1 MQIVYFLPPFIYGL
15 HLAILGDWTLLVI
28 TSVTLGIGYL
38 TAIKRPPAK
47 IEEAPTSTP
56 QPNPGE
62 MLGIDGQPFRMPEQT
77 RPEIVYVYAPE
88 EAAVSF
94 FTALAVS
101 IEEEVW
107 IVGNGK
113 LLQAE
118 AMRRFD
124 TLEPRN
130 LQSFRQDFNR
140 RASISLPIN
149 LFTND
154 PKLARE
160 FLTEN
165 EGGLAFRVFSSTVQP
180 VDPGESFIKVTV
192 ESGNLRAC
200 GRIGADSVDFFIS
213 AVSGPDDFLEDSQ
226 DIRLSEIKSNG
237 PLDLS
242 SSLEQRLAR
251 LGHNN

>member
-1 MQIVYFLPPFIYGL
+1 MQIAYFLPPFIYGL

-28 TSVTLGIGYL
+28 TSVSLGIGNL

-47 IEEAPTSTP
+47 IEVAAVGSP

-62 MLGIDGQPFRMPEQT
+62 MLGIDGQPFKMPEQT

-88 EAAVSF
+88 EVAISF
-94 FTALAVS
+94 FTSLAVS

-113 LLQAE
+113 LLKAE

-124 TLEPRN
+124 TLKSRN
-130 LQSFRQDFNR
+130 LKSFMQDFNR
-140 RASISLPIN
+140 RSSISLPLN
-149 LFTND
+149 LFAND
-154 PKLARE
+154 TKLARE
-160 FLTEN
+160 FLSEN
-165 EGGLAFRVFSSTVQP
+165 ERGLAFRVFSSTVQP
-180 VDPGESFIKVTV
+180 VDAGESFIKVTV
-192 ESGNLRAC
+192 ESGNLRAR

-213 AVSGPDDFLEDSQ
+213 AVSDPNDLLEDSQ
-226 DIRLSEIKSNG
+226 DVRLSEIKSNG

-242 SSLEQRLAR
+242 SSLEERLAR